1 MKIVKYHNRNEY
13 FVQKYKKYLVSS
25 RKSSNFAPQFVK
37 GCVGRHFDSGKQENL
52 LITFLII
59 KLV

>member
-1 MKIVKYHNRNEY
+1 MANFPKKIVKYCKRDGY

-37 GCVGRHFDSGKQENL
+37 RVFSD
-52 LITFLII
+52 T
-59 KLV
+59 